1 MRQTTVAWYVT
12 TPWGRLETLHQEG
25 AVVTVS
31 GQWRKQHPKARGK
44 AGLWDVPLWL
54 IG

>member
-31 GQWRKQHPKARGK
+31 GGSSIQKQEGK
-44 AGLWDVPLWL
+44 LVSGTSPF
-54 IG
+54 GQ